1 LDADVI
7 VDLLVVA
14 GLETVNFTPDLGSKL
29 PLQCAALLIDGV
41 KVLVCAAHIHETIL
55 NGWRRNHA
63 PGGLKFPFDA
73 GELRDACGAI
83 DTSVFKIC
91 SEHRGVLANCGQR
104 VETEEQQKLDMISYH
119 ESSTWVT

>member
-83 DTSVFKIC
+83 EDQCVQDLLGTSGCPGKLWA
-91 SEHRGVLANCGQR
+91 EGRNR
-104 VETEEQQKLDMISYH
+104 RTTEVRYDFIS
-119 ESSTWVT
+119 